1 MPVSLTVRSAVLGF
15 VAAVAAAGCSATAW
29 ANPMPGIEI
38 LDDTSSCT
46 AGFAVAGGAG
56 SHYLLT
62 SGHCASDD
70 GSPWVDAQDNPLGT
84 IVDIENN
91 GGDHD
96 MAAILLVSAAGMPS
110 GDVAGH
116 RVRDALSPDQIT
128 VGMTL
133 CKLGARTGETCGDVT
148 SVGGN
153 TVEANVFSIEG
164 DSGSPGY
171 VVNPDGTASAVGI
184 LAGGPEG
191 DDTKSYFIMVG
202 PLLPRWGLRLLP

>member
-1 MPVSLTVRSAVLGF
+1 MPVSLTVRSGVLGF
-15 VAAVAAAGCSATAW
+15 VAAAATATTPGVAW
-29 ANPMPGIEI
+29 ASPMPGIEI
-38 LDDTSSCT
+38 LDDITSCT
-46 AGFAVAGGAG
+46 AGFAAAGGAG
-56 SHYLLT
+56 SDYLLT

-96 MAAILLVSAAGMPS
+96 MAAILLVSAAGIPS
-110 GDVAGH
+110 GSVAGH
-116 RVRDALSPDQIT
+116 RVRDALNPDQIT

-133 CKLGARTGETCGDVT
+133 CKVGARTGETCGDVT

-153 TVEANVFSIEG
+153 VVEANVFSTEG

-184 LAGGPEG
+184 LAGGPE
-191 DDTKSYFIMVG
+191 DDDSKSYFVLVG
-202 PLLPRWGLRLLP
+202 PLLPQWGLRLLP